1 MSKPSTRRTG
11 WSVQIARVLG
21 IPIRIH
27 FTFVLIL
34 VYVGYFAASQGS
46 NVPRSIVSVLLVFA
60 CVVLHELGHAAM
72 ARKFGVRTREIVLYP
87 IGGIARLE
95 NMPGGKAELLIAI
108 AGPAVN
114 FVLAGLAL
122 VALVFLG
129 LAGIGLPD
137 NPLIM
142 STLPDLVA
150 TLLFA
155 NVLLFAFNLLPAF
168 PMDGGRILRSAL
180 ALRMREDKATNIAA
194 TIGQGMAI
202 LMGAAG
208 LFWLHHPWLLLIAL
222 FVFLGAS
229 QEAMF
234 TQRRVQVHGHTAG
247 DAMIT
252 RFETLAPQDSL
263 EQASAA
269 LLNTHQQD
277 FPVVDAWDRVAGMLS
292 RTALLGGLAQH
303 GKTAAVLDVMDRSV
317 TIVRPDTPLETILLH
332 LQKNPSK
339 PVLVKNESGLVGMIT
354 LDNLVEFIE
363 VARRAEGARDK
374 QEKKST
380 AD

>member
-1 MSKPSTRRTG
+1 MSESSTRSTG

-34 VYVGYFAASQGS
+34 LYIGYLAASQGS
-46 NVPRSIVSVLLVFA
+46 NVPRAIVSVLLVFA

-72 ARKFGVRTREIVLYP
+72 ARRFGVRTREIVLYP

-95 NMPGGKAELLIAI
+95 NIPGGKAELLIAV

-122 VALVFLG
+122 VALVFLV
-129 LAGIGLPD
+129 LAGIGLPE

-142 STLPDLVA
+142 NTLPDLVG
-150 TLLFA
+150 TLLVA
-155 NVLLFAFNLLPAF
+155 NLLLFVFNLLPAF
-168 PMDGGRILRSAL
+168 PMDGGRILRAAL

-194 TIGQGMAI
+194 TVGQGMAV
-202 LMGAAG
+202 LFGAVG
-208 LFWLHHPWLLLIAL
+208 LFTARPELLLIAL

-229 QEAMF
+229 QEAVF
-234 TQRRVQVHGHTAG
+234 TQRRVQVHGHTAR

-263 EQASAA
+263 ERASAA
-269 LLNTHQQD
+269 LLDTHQQD
-277 FPVVDAWDRVAGMLS
+277 FPVVDAWDRVSGMLS
-292 RTALLGGLAQH
+292 RAVLLQGLAEH
-303 GKTAAVLDVMDRSV
+303 GKSAAVLDVMDRSV
-317 TIVRPDTPLETILLH
+317 TIVRPDTPLETILIH
-332 LQKNPSK
+332 LQSNPNK
-339 PVLVKNESGLVGMIT
+339 PVLVKDDSGLAGMIT

-363 VARRAEGARDK
+363 VARRAETSQGKEEERSA
-374 QEKKST
+374 